1 MENMNWM
8 RRKFLQASSL
18 LGAGLVLN
26 RTASAQHEGHQMP
39 KPAQKPKSGK
49 PQADKPAA
57 PEHDHAKMMAE
68 QAKAATGQYV
78 PVQTPD
84 LPKLEYT
91 MDGNVKVFNL
101 RAEVVHCEIMP
112 KTHMGPARKMWAWG
126 YNGSVPGPMIE
137 VVEGD
142 RVRVIFENKLPEAT
156 TVHWHGLEIPIE
168 MDGTPYISQPMVEPG
183 GVFIYEFTVNQNGTY
198 FYHSHGA
205 MQEMLGMIGM
215 FVIHPKTQHTPRV
228 DKEYGIILQEWA
240 LLPNNDVPN
249 TFSMEFNWL
258 TMNGKAAPATTP
270 LLVKKGERVRLRLV
284 NLGMDHHPIH
294 LHGMQFY
301 VTGTE
306 GGRVPESAWYPGNTV
321 IVGVAQARDV
331 EFVAQY
337 EGDWMLHCHMPHH
350 MMNQMV
356 SMVGPMAMSHGSG
369 SQTGLSMEN
378 GMGMLT
384 KGHALSEDFGPGF
397 GRGMAMTTAEQSASH
412 SVGQKAALPVPL
424 ATQGGLYSCPMH
436 PEVKSDKEG
445 KCPKCQMTLV
455 KQQAQE
461 IFACPMHPEVVSN
474 KAGSCPKCKMTLVKK
489 QRTAVVLT
497 EEDKKKVP
505 GYPQDDLMMMI
516 VDDDVVKPETWGLAP
531 GWTASLQGMMNL
543 VRVLPEEK
551 YNQIMAMVK
560 TGKVPAAPAGH
571 GQHQAEI
578 PADAIKITV
587 SKDGFSPARLEVKA
601 GQPLKLAFYR
611 ADAENCASNVVF
623 PKLKVEAKLPV
634 GQTTLVEITPQEKGE
649 LVFAC
654 GMNMFKGVMVV
665 Q

>member
-1 MENMNWM
+1 MESMNWM

-18 LGAGLVLN
+18 LGAGLLLN
-26 RTASAQHEGHQMP
+26 QTAAAQHEGHQMP
-39 KPAQKPKSGK
+39 GQKPKADRTK
-49 PQADKPAA
+49 TDKPATA
-57 PEHDHAKMMAE
+57 PDHDHAKMMAE
-68 QAKAATGQYV
+68 QAKQAAGQYV

-84 LPKLEYT
+84 LPKVEYT
-91 MDGNVKVFNL
+91 MDNGVKVFNL

-142 RVRVIFENKLPEAT
+142 RVRVIFENKLPEPT
-156 TVHWHGLEIPIE
+156 TVHWHGLEIPIG

-183 GVFIYEFTVNQNGTY
+183 GVFIYEFTVNQNGTF

-215 FVIHPKTQHTPRV
+215 FVIHPKAPHTPRV
-228 DKEYGIILQEWA
+228 DKDYGIILQGWA

-258 TMNGKAAPATTP
+258 TMNGKSAPATTP
-270 LLVKKGERVRLRLV
+270 LIVKKGERVRLRLV

-331 EFVAQY
+331 EFVAQS

-369 SQTGLSMEN
+369 SQTGLGMEE
-378 GMGMLT
+378 GMGVVRQ
-384 KGHALSEDFGPGF
+384 GHALSEDLGPGL
-397 GRGMAMTTAEQSASH
+397 GRGMGMTTAEQTVSH
-412 SVGQKAALPVPL
+412 AVGQQAPMPA
-424 ATQGGLYSCPMH
+424 GLYACPMH
-436 PEVKSDKEG
+436 PEVRSNKEG
-445 KCPKCQMTLV
+445 KCPKCNMALV

-461 IFACPMHPEVVSN
+461 IYTCPMHPEVVSN

-516 VDDDVVKPETWGLAP
+516 VDDDVAKPETWLLAP
-531 GWTASLQGMMNL
+531 GWTASMMGMMNL
-543 VRVLPEEK
+543 VRVLQEDK
-551 YNQIMAMVK
+551 YNDIMARIK
-560 TGKVPAAPAGH
+560 AGKVEKPAAPAHDHKH
-571 GQHQAEI
+571 GE
-578 PADAIKITV
+578 
-587 SKDGFSPARLEVKA
+587 
-601 GQPLKLAFYR
+601 
-611 ADAENCASNVVF
+611 
-623 PKLKVEAKLPV
+623 
-634 GQTTLVEITPQEKGE
+634 
-649 LVFAC
+649 
-654 GMNMFKGVMVV
+654 
-665 Q
+665 